1 MAVARLD
8 RVIDPAIHAFARQIK
23 ISIFLLALLLSACLL
38 SMPTANATSTVP
50 FVGCPGG
57 GMVDT
62 SVPTGKSLQVAI
74 SKDLAAKLALYVGEY
89 LAILGPRNWTCSGMG
104 GTASRSLFLHPSGSN
119 FLTGPGI
126 ILTEVAADP
135 PSGAPFILSYAGRY
149 FPNIVDQKY
158 IDNFVAAFPSFPSAR
173 SMNGQNSI
181 FPNRNGDRIIYL
193 NQTMLEFQT
202 PAMYAGLGPSLY
214 ARSEEYTGAKLN
226 YPVSGFMRL
235 MLEQGEAYAIDAFS
249 VALPKSSAELRS
261 PIINFEK
268 ACILR
273 DKLNSTKPYCDV
285 EANYPDASN

>member
-1 MAVARLD
+1 MAGLD
-8 RVIDPAIHAFARQIK
+8 PVIQAFSKRQIK
-23 ISIFLLALLLSACLL
+23 ISIFLSALLLSACLL
-38 SMPTANATSTVP
+38 SMPTASAMSTVP

-158 IDNFVAAFPSFPSAR
+158 IDNFVAAFPSAR
-173 SMNGQNSI
+173 SMNGQNFI
-181 FPNRNGDRIIYL
+181 FPNRPGDRIIYL

-235 MLEQGEAYAIDAFS
+235 MLEQGGAYAIDTFS
-249 VALPKSSAELRS
+249 VALPKSSVELRS
-261 PIINFEK
+261 PIINFGK

-273 DKLNSTKPYCDV
+273 DKLNSTKPYCDI
-285 EANYPDASN
+285 EANYSDTNN